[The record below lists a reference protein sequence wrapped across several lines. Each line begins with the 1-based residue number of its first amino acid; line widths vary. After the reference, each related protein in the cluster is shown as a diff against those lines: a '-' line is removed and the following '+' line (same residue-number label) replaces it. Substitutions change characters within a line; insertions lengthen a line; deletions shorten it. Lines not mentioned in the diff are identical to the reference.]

1 MWAACQGIGFGL
13 FLTKSQ
19 KPTAKSCSAVACCL
33 LPETW
38 FSVALPKPSPLP
50 PPLLDFPLFFND
62 LEAFV
67 AA

>member
-1 MWAACQGIGFGL
+1 MWAAYQGIGFWVV
-13 FLTKSQ
+13 FYQEPK
-19 KPTAKSCSAVACCL
+19 AKSCFAVACCL